1 MSEVSIHL
9 SEIEGPLKSGQ
20 YVLNQNGIEI
30 PFRFRS
36 GQTDALLIIFHGG
49 LNRKT
54 REYPFFQPFL
64 PIDVNQISIA
74 DPTVAEDPRL
84 GSGWYIG
91 AEGWNLPEK
100 ILRLVMSAADS
111 LGLSK
116 RIYIG
121 ASAGGFASLLYS
133 FMDKGSI
140 VVTANPQTHLPDYPN
155 SHFERLRQAC
165 WPSCK
170 TIEDFER
177 EAPISVSSLYS
188 KQVANQ
194 IIYIHRLNFI

>member
-20 YVLNQNGIEI
+20 YVLNENGIEI

-155 SHFERLRQAC
+155 SHFERLRQVC

-170 TIEDFER
+170 TIEEL
-177 EAPISVSSLYS
+177 SL
-188 KQVANQ
+188 
-194 IIYIHRLNFI
+194 IHI